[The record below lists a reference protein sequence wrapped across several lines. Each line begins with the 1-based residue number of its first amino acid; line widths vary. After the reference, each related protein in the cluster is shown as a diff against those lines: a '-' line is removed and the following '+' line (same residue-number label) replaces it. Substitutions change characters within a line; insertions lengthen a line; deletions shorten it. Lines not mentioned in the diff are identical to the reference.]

1 MTNLEYI
8 NNLIYKTEH
17 YPDGNSDEEIKKLY
31 NEVQKVFNSNEYSE
45 EEKMLLKK
53 KGFIESLA
61 MLYDGIE

>member
-8 NNLIYKTEH
+8 NNLIYRTEH
-17 YPDGNSDEEIKKLY
+17 YPNGKSDKEIKKLY
-31 NEVQKVFNSNEYSE
+31 NEVQNVFNSNKYTKQ
-45 EEKMLLKK
+45 EKMLLKK

>member
-17 YPDGNSDEEIKKLY
+17 YPDGKSDQEIKKLY

-45 EEKMLLKK
+45 EEKNLLKK